1 MRIVDRFSFLLTSH
15 RVRFV
20 VAMPP
25 LWLRRRVSKW
35 SSFSVFAFD
44 YPLVC
49 NWFVRWYLDGFRMGM
64 NATDRTCAATV
75 QPALESD
82 TALVAIHS
90 VTSPF
95 ALMREASA
103 SSRVWCAGYLR
114 CVAAQPARFAGRNCV
129 HSQSKFGRKQSDA
142 SHRFTA
148 MVARIGTENDQS
160 RTNRKE

>member
-20 VAMPP
+20 APMPP
-25 LWLRRRVSKW
+25 LWLRQRVSKW

-49 NWFVRWYLDGFRMGM
+49 NWFVGGYLDGFRMGM

-82 TALVAIHS
+82 YGIGGYSFRDLPFRSDAGSKRQFARLVCRL
-90 VTSPF
+90 F
-95 ALMREASA
+95 ALRSSA
-103 SSRVWCAGYLR
+103 TGTLCWTELCAFAKQVWSETKR
-114 CVAAQPARFAGRNCV
+114 CFTPIY
-129 HSQSKFGRKQSDA
+129 
-142 SHRFTA
+142 SHGSA
-148 MVARIGTENDQS
+148 YWH
-160 RTNRKE
+160 

>member
-20 VAMPP
+20 AAMPP

-49 NWFVRWYLDGFRMGM
+49 NWFVRGYLDGFRMGM

-114 CVAAQPARFAGRNCV
+114 CSSTTGTLGWTKMCAFA
-129 HSQSKFGRKQSDA
+129 KQVWWEVKRCLTPIY
-142 SHRFTA
+142 SHL
-148 MVARIGTENDQS
+148 ARIGTENDQS